1 MTTMSIKQVLE
12 RININPN
19 IDINRIPADAK
30 SQVELFPGLSVPL
43 YGELLVGERDL
54 FKQIEDVVYPYFVKI
69 NSLVKAIGQPN
80 IDIDSLFSQ
89 LQMGV
94 VVSPVYKEVEVDY
107 KKLGYQELADLAE
120 RAGVKIFM
128 STALL
133 IDGEINSELTDILV
147 KYKDVWFNN
156 GISGSTALDMAN
168 SVLLKEPV
176 YIFEKLETKEVD
188 SAKLLEETKLTWD
201 DLYTLKGLTSDDFK
215 ALLIIY
221 FRVGIGDFNP
231 LEYMTQSGAANIV
244 KQILAELP
252 SNAVPEGEAV
262 AANLNNEKEPAKK
275 GAKEAALK

>member
-1 MTTMSIKQVLE
+1 MSIKKILE
-12 RININPN
+12 RININPI
-19 IDINRIPADAK
+19 IDVNRIPTDAK
-30 SQVELFPGLSVPL
+30 SQIELLPGLSVPL

-54 FKQIEDVVYPYFVKI
+54 FKQVEDVVYPYFVKI
-69 NSLVKAIGQPN
+69 NNLVKAIGQPN
-80 IDIDSLFSQ
+80 IDIDNLFSQ

-94 VVSPVYKEVEVDY
+94 VVSPVYKEIEVDY
-107 KKLGYQELADLAE
+107 EKLGYSALTDLAE
-120 RAGVKIFM
+120 RAGVKLFM

-147 KYKDVWFNN
+147 NYKDIWFNN

-188 SAKLLEETKLTWD
+188 SAKLLEQTKLTWD

-231 LEYMTQSGAANIV
+231 FEYMTQSGAANII

-252 SNAVPEGEAV
+252 SNAIPESEAV
-262 AANLNNEKEPAKK
+262 VANLNNEKEPTKK